1 MKIFILFNIK
11 RDGWLIYINQNI
23 FLTILNKK
31 KYIFNVS
38 KNLNNYN
45 YILKILRQFGLIKLI
60 KNNKNY

>member
-31 KYIFNVS
+31 KYIFKVS